1 MNAKKKAQNAWI
13 KDFEE
18 RMGYLP
24 TYSILPDELKD
35 EETMETKRY
44 YTPPKRDQNEKDS
57 YYLHRP

>member
-1 MNAKKKAQNAWI
+1 MAERNRGEKMTLKEKQNAWI

-44 YTPPKRDQNEKDS
+44 YTPPKRD
-57 YYLHRP
+57 

>member
-1 MNAKKKAQNAWI
+1 MTKKEELEAWI
-13 KDFEE
+13 QEFYDK
-18 RMGYLP
+18 MGYIPRLDDLP
-24 TYSILPDELKD
+24 EHLKP

>member
-44 YTPPKRDQNEKDS
+44 YTPPKRD
-57 YYLHRP
+57 